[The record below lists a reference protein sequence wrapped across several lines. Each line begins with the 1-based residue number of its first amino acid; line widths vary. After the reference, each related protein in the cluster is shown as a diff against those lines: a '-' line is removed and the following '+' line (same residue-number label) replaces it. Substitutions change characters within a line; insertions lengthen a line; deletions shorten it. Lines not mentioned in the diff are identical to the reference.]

1 MTPKVGVYLMNVLS
15 VSKIAILLFVV
26 ITGCVVLSGKT
37 HIKDPLAN
45 FRNIFS
51 GSSHS
56 SNDYATA
63 TFKVLDAYA
72 GWEGIN
78 YVMNNVRNPV
88 QTLKIAGPLGLG
100 ICAVL
105 YMLANIAYFAGATK
119 DQIRESG
126 VTVAVLFFKNVFG
139 TRAEKALSVIVA
151 LSALGNVITVTF
163 ASCRVN
169 QELAKEGIPLPFGN
183 KFWASNWPTGKSP
196 LPGLIIHLIP
206 SVRSPACVSCAP
218 ERNTAPDNCHHCT
231 PSRDYLP
238 FYTGRRRISAADYQ
252 PLHRRW
258 SFLAEMEEA
267 ERSPSIQG
275 LDTIRTILSS
285 CSRLSN
291 RRTFPSACKSR
302 GRHAPT
308 AILLI
313 LPRRNRGYVPWC
325 CVLGCVAYYAALHIW
340 LHIGPRKRY
349 A

>member
-1 MTPKVGVYLMNVLS
+1 MFLRSGGEKVYLEAVYKKPKYLATFIFATNAILLGFTSANCIIFANNILIAAGHAPDRWVVRGISLGAICFVTILHGVTPKVGVYLMNVLS

-26 ITGCVVLSGKT
+26 ITGCVVLSGKM

-56 SNDYATA
+56 SNDYPTA

-151 LSALGNVITVTF
+151 LRALGNVITVTF

-183 KFWASNWPTGKSP
+183 KF
-196 LPGLIIHLIP
+196 
-206 SVRSPACVSCAP
+206 
-218 ERNTAPDNCHHCT
+218 
-231 PSRDYLP
+231 
-238 FYTGRRRISAADYQ
+238 
-252 PLHRRW
+252 
-258 SFLAEMEEA
+258 
-267 ERSPSIQG
+267 
-275 LDTIRTILSS
+275 
-285 CSRLSN
+285 
-291 RRTFPSACKSR
+291 
-302 GRHAPT
+302 
-308 AILLI
+308 
-313 LPRRNRGYVPWC
+313 
-325 CVLGCVAYYAALHIW
+325 
-340 LHIGPRKRY
+340 
-349 A
+349 

>member
-1 MTPKVGVYLMNVLS
+1 MNVLS

-56 SNDYATA
+56 SNDYPTA

-72 GWEGIN
+72 GWE
-78 YVMNNVRNPV
+78 
-88 QTLKIAGPLGLG
+88 AGPLGLG

-151 LSALGNVITVTF
+151 LRALGNVITVTF

-183 KFWASNWPTGKSP
+183 KF
-196 LPGLIIHLIP
+196 
-206 SVRSPACVSCAP
+206 
-218 ERNTAPDNCHHCT
+218 
-231 PSRDYLP
+231 
-238 FYTGRRRISAADYQ
+238 
-252 PLHRRW
+252 
-258 SFLAEMEEA
+258 
-267 ERSPSIQG
+267 
-275 LDTIRTILSS
+275 
-285 CSRLSN
+285 
-291 RRTFPSACKSR
+291 
-302 GRHAPT
+302 
-308 AILLI
+308 
-313 LPRRNRGYVPWC
+313 
-325 CVLGCVAYYAALHIW
+325 
-340 LHIGPRKRY
+340 
-349 A
+349 